1 MRILWFN
8 VETKKELRDK
18 IDVLQTQIGIERNTK
33 LEVIKYNNEIADA
46 YEKMSMSFPLE
57 MGQVVYDLQLR
68 GDNGRYTKTKA
79 SREHSLINEVTVDKK
94 NYFKLV
100 DRLGTDVF
108 EDKCAA
114 EFYLDQ
120 VCVK

>member
-8 VETKKELRDK
+8 VETKKELRAK
-18 IDVLQTQIGIERNTK
+18 IDALQDQVAIERNTK
-33 LEVIKYNNEIADA
+33 LEVIKYNNEIANA
-46 YEKMSMSFPLE
+46 YERMTMIYPLDL
-57 MGQVVYDLQLR
+57 GQTVYDLQLR

-79 SREHSLINEVTVDKK
+79 SREHSLINEVVVDKK

-108 EDKCAA
+108 EERCAA